1 MPETQSVT
9 ASIMI
14 GVGSRFE
21 DYKTNGGVSHFLEH
35 LLFKGTAQRPSAE
48 QISREIDA
56 VGGWNNAYTSNELT
70 SFYIKVPRQH
80 SALALDILSDMIKN
94 PLFEADEIERERG
107 VIIEEMHVIR
117 DEPDR
122 YVGNLLTP
130 LLWPTDPMGFPVV
143 GEEEVINAIP
153 RQVIIDY
160 KNHHYTAD
168 NIVVSVAGH
177 ITHEAVLE
185 QVERQMGDIAASP
198 ANAKAKLKRKVGK
211 LTNGLERPTN
221 QTHFLIGCEGYPLD
235 HPDDAAARVVSAILG
250 RGMSSRLFLSVRERL
265 GLAYS
270 VYTGYENFT
279 DTGIFEV
286 YAGVNN
292 DKVDEA
298 IAAVLKELTLIR
310 TTEVEMPELIK
321 AKNQLRG
328 AMQMDMENNVKM
340 SDQNGSELLLLN
352 KILPTE
358 EWLAMIDAVTPEA
371 VQRVAAELLE
381 PARLRLA
388 IIGPDP
394 ATAENKFKELIS

>member
-14 GVGSRFE
+14 GVGSRYE
-21 DYKTNGGVSHFLEH
+21 NYKINGGVSHFLEH
-35 LLFKGTAQRPSAE
+35 ILFKGTTQRPSAE

-80 SALALDILSDMIKN
+80 SALALDILSDMVKN

-107 VIIEEMHVIR
+107 VIVEEMNVIR

-122 YVGNLLTP
+122 YVGNLLSP
-130 LLWPTDPMGFPVV
+130 LLWPKDPMGYPVV
-143 GEEEVINAIP
+143 GEEGVINIMP
-153 RQVIIDY
+153 RQSIIDY
-160 KNHHYTAD
+160 KDGHYTAE

-177 ITHEAVLE
+177 ISHEAVLE
-185 QVERQMGDIAASP
+185 QVERQMGDIVQGSLATRP
-198 ANAKAKLKRKVGK
+198 RLKRKSGE
-211 LTNGLERPTN
+211 LTNGLKRPTN
-221 QTHFLIGCEGYPLD
+221 QSHFLIGCEGYQLD
-235 HPDDAAARVVSAILG
+235 HPDDATARVVSAILG

-270 VYTGYENFT
+270 VYTGYESFT

-292 DKVDEA
+292 DKVHEA
-298 IAAVLKELTLIR
+298 IAEVLKELETLR
-310 TTEVEMPELIK
+310 SKEVEMPELIK

-328 AMQMDMENNVKM
+328 GIQMDMENNVKM
-340 SDQNGSELLLLN
+340 SDQYGSELLLLN

-358 EWLAMIDAVTPEA
+358 EWLAMIDAVTP
-371 VQRVAAELLE
+371 
-381 PARLRLA
+381 
-388 IIGPDP
+388 
-394 ATAENKFKELIS
+394 